1 MEPIKPT
8 IYEQLRDIT
17 VKEGDKVRLDCVIVA
32 QPEPEVTFNLL
43 VNKKCFIYN
52 PSVIINMFSWL
63 KLQFFILH
71 QTNLHRLRVSAQN
84 ETS

>member
-52 PSVIINMFSWL
+52 PSVIINMFS
-63 KLQFFILH
+63 
-71 QTNLHRLRVSAQN
+71 
-84 ETS
+84 